1 MEISEEKF
9 ESLTSKASQYESL
22 KDTNSQLSEENKNK
36 GIALSEKNEK
46 IQNLTKTLDE
56 TNSGF
61 EAYKSE
67 ISEKL
72 KQFDGF
78 DDIKAKAEQWDGY
91 NAQLKEAKVNEITTL
106 KETLWSEFL
115 ESKADFLDWLDDDKT
130 LAYLKDSHASLE
142 AKNIETWTDN
152 TGMDK
157 KVGTEGKL
165 NAFDTAIAGWKM
177 TEVLWAIPMPWK

>member
-22 KDTNSQLSEENKNK
+22 KDANSQLSEENKNK

-46 IQNLTKTLDE
+46 IQNLTKTLEE

-67 ISEKL
+67 TAEKL
-72 KQFDGF
+72 KQFEGF
-78 DDIKAKAEQWDGY
+78 DDIKAKAEQFDAY
-91 NAQLKEAKVNEITTL
+91 TAEQAEAKTNEINTL
-106 KETLWSEFL
+106 KETLWEEFMT
-115 ESKADFLDWLDDDKT
+115 SKADFLDWLDDDKT

-142 AKNIETWTDN
+142 AKTIETWTDN

-157 KVGTEGKL
+157 KVGTEWKL
-165 NAFDTAIAGWKM
+165 SAFDTAIAGWKM
-177 TEVLWAIPMPWK
+177 TDVLSAIPMPWK